1 MESSCQRSQR
11 VSQADHRRRRSGRGH
26 KRTAHQDHRRADEED
41 QSDGGIKMSK
51 VYIGGVGI
59 WGQRHYQF
67 LKDNKPTVIN
77 VMRMKGTLR
86 SYLREVNDQAEEML
100 FQLVNQMA
108 KAEGVT
114 EQLKARDQMAW
125 VGAMNNVRNRAEE
138 IVLNEIIYK

>member
-1 MESSCQRSQR
+1 
-11 VSQADHRRRRSGRGH
+11 
-26 KRTAHQDHRRADEED
+26 
-41 QSDGGIKMSK
+41 MSK
-51 VYIGGVGI
+51 AYIGGVGS

-67 LKDNKPTVIN
+67 LKDNKPTVVN

-114 EQLKARDQMAW
+114 EQLKREDQMAW

-138 IVLNEIIYK
+138 IVLNEIIYE